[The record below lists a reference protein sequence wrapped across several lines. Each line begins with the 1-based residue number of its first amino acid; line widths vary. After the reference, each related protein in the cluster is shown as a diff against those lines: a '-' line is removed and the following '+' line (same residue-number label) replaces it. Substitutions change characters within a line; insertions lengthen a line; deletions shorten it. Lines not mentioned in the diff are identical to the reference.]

1 MAARA
6 AGKKAAPKKKTAED
20 EKKYLCP
27 YCMKEKKK
35 SEFYVCTDPR
45 VLTGIT
51 SMCKDCVK
59 KIALSWDENRQE
71 FGACTKKSVMEAL
84 EYIDR
89 PFLEN
94 LWNSS
99 YAEWADDK
107 SQHRRTTIWDCYIKN
122 VSLVNYRGMRWRD
135 GDIFQTYVEDAKQ
148 VAALEDGNRDMAQT
162 LINSQEVDNEC
173 EKNRKDVIRL
183 LGYDPFEGEKIEDQ
197 PLLYSQLIGYLDS
210 GGDTSD
216 DIMRTSSAIT
226 IVRGFSQ
233 QAKIDDK
240 IAKAMAN
247 SNANTS
253 ELKTLLDAKKN
264 LSATISQLAEQS
276 CLSLKH
282 NKNASKGEN
291 TWTGKIKK
299 LKDIDLREAEVNG
312 FDIGTCRGMQQVL
325 EISDASI
332 LKQLRLDESEWS
344 DMVAEMRVDNQQLRI
359 ERDNYKEINRI
370 LLQENLD
377 LKDFLEEHGITIDL
391 NLRDLKSIYSVFA
404 NKDEEIENS
413 DEDSE
418 YDEDL
423 EASNGILEEM
433 SDEVESDGDSDE

>member
-1 MAARA
+1 MGRP
-6 AGKKAAPKKKTAED
+6 AGRKTATAKKTAAD
-20 EKKYLCP
+20 DKKYLCP
-27 YCMKEKKK
+27 YCNKEKKK
-35 SEFYVCTDPR
+35 TEFYVSTDPR

-51 SMCKDCVK
+51 SMCKDCVR
-59 KIALSWDENRQE
+59 KIALSWDDNRQE
-71 FGACTKKSVMEAL
+71 FGACTKKSVMDAL

-99 YAEWADDK
+99 YAEWANDK
-107 SQHRRTTIWDCYIKN
+107 SQIRRTTIWDCYIKN
-122 VSLVNYRGMRWRD
+122 IGMVQYRGMRWRD
-135 GDIFQTYVEDAKQ
+135 GDVFQTYVEDAKQ
-148 VAALEDGNRDMAQT
+148 VAALESGNDNEAKT
-162 LINSQEVDNEC
+162 ILNSQEVNNEF
-173 EKNRKDVIRL
+173 EQNRKDVIRL

-197 PLLYSQLIGYLDS
+197 PLLYSQLIGYLDL
-210 GGDTSD
+210 GGDSND
-216 DIMRTSSAIT
+216 DMMRTSSAIT

-240 IAKAMAN
+240 LAKAMAN
-247 SNANTS
+247 SSVNAS

-299 LKDIDLREAEVNG
+299 LKDIDLRDAEVNG

-332 LKQLRLDESEWS
+332 LKQLALDESEWS
-344 DMVAEMRVDNQQLRI
+344 DMVAEQRKVIADLQ
-359 ERDNYKEINRI
+359 EKRDVYREVNRI
-370 LLQENLD
+370 LLRENLD
-377 LKDFLEEHGITIDL
+377 LRDTLEENNLLYTANLHNLKDL
-391 NLRDLKSIYSVFA
+391 FSPLGETVTQ
-404 NKDEEIENS
+404 E
-413 DEDSE
+413 DEDE
-418 YDEDL
+418 DE
-423 EASNGILEEM
+423 
-433 SDEVESDGDSDE
+433 

>member
-1 MAARA
+1 MARS
-6 AGKKAAPKKKTAED
+6 AGKKTTSTKKTTVVD
-20 EKKYLCP
+20 DRKYLCP
-27 YCMKEKKK
+27 HCLKEKKK
-35 SEFYVCTDPR
+35 SEFYMSTDPR

-51 SMCKDCVK
+51 SICKDCVR
-59 KIALSWDENRQE
+59 KIALAWDDNRQE
-71 FGACTKKSVMEAL
+71 FGACTKKTVMDAL

-89 PFLEN
+89 PFLER
-94 LWNSS
+94 LWDSS
-99 YAEWADDK
+99 YAEWTDDT
-107 SQHRRTTIWDCYIKN
+107 SQKRRTTIWDAYIKN
-122 VSLVNYRGMRWRD
+122 VGMVQYRGLRWRD
-135 GDIFQTYVEDAKQ
+135 GDIFNTYVEDARQ
-148 VAALEDGNRDMAQT
+148 VAALESGNREVAQT
-162 LINSQEVDNEC
+162 LISSQEVDSEC
-173 EKNRKDVIRL
+173 DKNRKDVIRL

-210 GGDTSD
+210 GGDGND

-247 SNANTS
+247 TNVNTA

-299 LKDIDLREAEVNG
+299 LRDMDLRDAEVNG

-325 EISDASI
+325 DISDASI
-332 LKQLRLDESEWS
+332 MKQLALDESEWS
-344 DMVAEMRVDNQQLRI
+344 DMVAEQRQMLTKVQKQ
-359 ERDNYKEINRI
+359 RDIYREINRVI
-370 LLQENLD
+370 LRENLD
-377 LKDFLEEHGITIDL
+377 LRDTLEENDMLDAVNLQNLKDL
-391 NLRDLKSIYSVFA
+391 FSPLAELENEKQQASDDVEEDDV
-404 NKDEEIENS
+404 DE
-413 DEDSE
+413 
-418 YDEDL
+418 
-423 EASNGILEEM
+423 
-433 SDEVESDGDSDE
+433 